1 MRFFCFPA
9 VLMATLSFFSSPL
22 MAEQLTIE
30 RIFEGGSLSGP
41 SPRALE
47 ISPDG
52 SRVTFLRA
60 KADDQNRLDLW
71 EYNIKDGSTRLLVD
85 SNEIAPQGET
95 ISDEEQA
102 RRERART
109 ANFSGILAYQWSPD
123 GKRLLFP
130 LGDALYLFDLD
141 ATLLASEGNNKRAAP
156 LRRLDTGG
164 AVIDPRISPKGGFVS
179 FVREQNLWLIDLA
192 SNARRQLT
200 RDGGGTLHNGE
211 AEFIAQEEMDRSRGY
226 WWAPDDSA
234 IAFQQYNEAPVP
246 LVRRFEV
253 QAERTDVI
261 EQRYP
266 AAGQPNVTTRL
277 GLVTP
282 TGEDVRWIPVGEDIY
297 LARVDWANPKQLA
310 YQRLDR
316 AQQKLDLVMVD
327 AATLQQTTLVSDTSA
342 TWINLNDDLRFLPG
356 GKGFIWGS
364 ERTGFHHLY
373 RYDMEGTL
381 GHAISAG
388 DYNVDKLLAVDAKA
402 GIVYAESNRNFV
414 GDHQVYAFALDG
426 STALKPQRISQ
437 RDGTHKAEFAH
448 DASFYVDT
456 FSDPTT
462 PPQVAIVGND
472 GKRIAWIE
480 ENKLDAQHPMWPYR
494 HLLTKPEFG
503 TIAASDGQ
511 VLHYRIYK
519 PEGFDPTK
527 KYPVFD
533 IYYGGPTSQRAARD
547 FGDKPGDMFNRY
559 MAQQGYVVFTL
570 DNRGT
575 PRRGRQFSDPIFHQL
590 GAIEVDDQV
599 TGIHWLKA
607 QPWIDGARIGVYGW
621 SYGGYM
627 TTMLLAKASGDIAA
641 GVAVAPVTDWSLYDT
656 MYTERY
662 LGRPQDNKAG
672 YVRSATF
679 AWLDGLAS
687 PLLLMH
693 GMADDNV
700 LFTHSTKLMAALQ
713 EHGIAFELMTYPG
726 GKHGLSTPEMKIH
739 AFTLIADFFDRKV
752 KGPNPQEA
760 LPRGAEPMV
769 PPTSE

>member
-1 MRFFCFPA
+1 MRFSYFPA
-9 VLMATLSFFSSPL
+9 LMAAGLSLFSSSL
-22 MAEQLTIE
+22 MAEQLTIA

-41 SPRALE
+41 SPRSLK

-52 SRVTFLRA
+52 ARVSFLRG

-85 SNEIAPQGET
+85 SNDIAPQGET
-95 ISDEEQA
+95 ISVEERA

-109 ANFSGILAYQWSPD
+109 ANFSGILDYQWSPD

-130 LGDALYLFDLD
+130 LGDKLFLFDLD
-141 ATLLASEGNNKRAAP
+141 ATLVANGVNNRRAAP

-164 AVIDPRISPKGGFVS
+164 AAIDPRISPKGGFVS
-179 FVREQNLWLIDLA
+179 FVRDQNLWVIDL
-192 SNARRQLT
+192 STNTRQQLT
-200 RDGGGTLHNGE
+200 RDGGGTIHNGE

-226 WWAPDDSA
+226 WWAPDDSE
-234 IAFQQYNEAPVP
+234 IAFQQYDEVQVP

-282 TGEDVRWIPVGEDIY
+282 DGKDVRWVPVGKDIY
-297 LARVDWANPKQLA
+297 LARVQWASPKQLWF
-310 YQRLDR
+310 QRLDR
-316 AQQKLDLVMVD
+316 PQQQLDLVMVD
-327 AATLQQTTLVSDTSA
+327 SSTLVQSTVLRDTSA
-342 TWINLNDDLRFLPG
+342 TWINLNDDLHFLEDD
-356 GKGFIWGS
+356 KGFVWGS
-364 ERTGFHHLY
+364 ERLGFHHLY
-373 RYDMEGTL
+373 LYDMDGKL
-381 GHAISAG
+381 RHAISAG
-388 DYNVDKLLAVDAKA
+388 DHDIDKLLAVDENA
-402 GIVYAESNRNFV
+402 GMVYAQSNRDFV
-414 GDHQVYAFALDG
+414 GDHQVYAYALDG

-437 RDGTHKAEFAH
+437 RDGKHSAEFAR
-448 DASFYVDT
+448 DGSFYVDT

-472 GKRIAWIE
+472 GNRIAWIE
-480 ENKLDAQHPMWPYR
+480 ENKLDAQHPFWPYR

-503 TIAASDGQ
+503 TIPASDGQ
-511 VLHYRIYK
+511 LLHYRVYM
-519 PEGFDPTK
+519 PEGFDPLK
-527 KYPVFD
+527 KYPVFNS
-533 IYYGGPTSQRAARD
+533 YYGGPTSQRALRNFD
-547 FGDKPGDMFNRY
+547 NVFYRY

-575 PRRGRQFSDPIFHQL
+575 PRRGRQFSDPIYQQL
-590 GAIEVDDQV
+590 GAIEVDDQI
-599 TGIHWLKA
+599 TGIRWLKS
-607 QPWIDGARIGVYGW
+607 QSWIDGARVGVYGW

-627 TTMLLAKASGDIAA
+627 TTMLLAKASSEVAA

-679 AWLDGLAS
+679 AWLDGLSA

-700 LFTHSTKLMAALQ
+700 LFSHSTKLMAALQ
-713 EHGIAFELMTYPG
+713 ERDVPFELMTYPG
-726 GKHGLSTPEMKIH
+726 GKHGLSTPQMKIH
-739 AFTLIADFFDRKV
+739 AFKLIADFFDRKV
-752 KGPNPQEA
+752 KGPNPQQE
-760 LPRGAEPMV
+760 LPRGAQSLVAPA
-769 PPTSE
+769 SE

>member
-1 MRFFCFPA
+1 MRFSYLPA
-9 VLMATLSFFSSPL
+9 LLIAGFSLFSIPL

-41 SPRALE
+41 SPRTLK

-52 SRVTFLRA
+52 SRVSFLRG

-71 EYNIKDGSTRLLVD
+71 EYNIKDSSTRLLVD
-85 SNEIAPQGET
+85 SDDIAPQGET
-95 ISDEEQA
+95 ISDEERA

-109 ANFSGILAYQWSPD
+109 ANFSGILDYQWSPD

-130 LGDALYLFDLD
+130 LGEKLYLFDLD
-141 ATLLASEGNNKRAAP
+141 ASLVASGGNSRRAAP

-164 AVIDPRISPKGGFVS
+164 AAIDPRISPKGGFVS
-179 FVREQNLWLIDLA
+179 FVRDQNLWLIDL
-192 SNARRQLT
+192 SNNTRHQLT
-200 RDGGGTLHNGE
+200 RDGGGTIHNGE

-234 IAFQQYNEAPVP
+234 IAFQQYDEAQVP

-266 AAGQPNVTTRL
+266 AAGQANVTTRL
-277 GLVTP
+277 GLITP
-282 TGEDVRWIPVGEDIY
+282 DGKDVRWIPVGEDIY
-297 LARVDWANPKQLA
+297 LARVQWASPKQLSF
-310 YQRLDR
+310 QRLDR
-316 AQQKLDLVMVD
+316 KQQQLDLVLVD
-327 AATLQQTTLVSDTSA
+327 SATLEQSIVLRDTSA
-342 TWINLNDDLRFLPG
+342 TWINLNDDLHFLDDG
-356 GKGFIWGS
+356 SGFVWGS
-364 ERTGFHHLY
+364 ERVGFHHLY
-373 RYDMEGTL
+373 LYSMDGKLR
-381 GHAISAG
+381 HAISAG
-388 DYNVDKLLAVDAKA
+388 DYDVDKFLAVDKKA
-402 GIVYAESNRNFV
+402 GVVYAESNRDFV
-414 GDHQVYAFALDG
+414 GDHQVYAYALDG
-426 STALKPQRISQ
+426 STALKPRRISE
-437 RDGTHKAEFAH
+437 RDGTHSAEFAS
-448 DASFYVDT
+448 DGSFYVDT

-472 GKRIAWIE
+472 GKHIAWIE

-494 HLLTKPEFG
+494 HLMTAPEFG
-503 TIAASDGQ
+503 TVPAADGQ

-519 PEGFDPTK
+519 PEGFDPLK
-527 KYPVFD
+527 KYPVFNS
-533 IYYGGPTSQRAARD
+533 YYGGPTSQRALRNFD
-547 FGDKPGDMFNRY
+547 NVFYRY

-575 PRRGRQFSDPIFHQL
+575 PRRGRQFSDPIHQQL

-607 QPWIDGARIGVYGW
+607 QSWIDGARIGVYGW

-627 TTMLLAKASGDIAA
+627 TTMLLAKASSEIAA
-641 GVAVAPVTDWSLYDT
+641 GVAVAPVTDWALYDT

-679 AWLDGLAS
+679 AWLDGLSS

-700 LFTHSTKLMAALQ
+700 LFTNSTKLMAALQ
-713 EHGIAFELMTYPG
+713 ERDVPFELMTYPG
-726 GKHGLSTPEMKIH
+726 GKHGLSTPQMKIH
-739 AFTLIADFFDRKV
+739 AFKLIEDFFDRKV
-752 KGPNPQEA
+752 KGPTPQEA